1 MCFFCNKKTIFLY
14 EFVFFL
20 PKTNLWTK
28 NYFCFYICDCVTR
41 IGGHNTRSW
50 QLAHLGDSAWQDVHR
65 AKHNVCASFC
75 DLFSPAICIKHRIA
89 VIMMRASWFD
99 CDIVRNILRIAH
111 PLDQKM
117 DVLLSILNGQE
128 MQEGDWIRSE
138 GTTEGR
144 KPFSRQRKARTRSW
158 HEGH

>member
-20 PKTNLWTK
+20 PKTNLDQKLFLFLHLWL
-28 NYFCFYICDCVTR
+28 CDENWRPQHKELTVGTFGRRC
-41 IGGHNTRSW
+41 
-50 QLAHLGDSAWQDVHR
+50 LAR
-65 AKHNVCASFC
+65 CASQPSIMFVQVFVTFF
-75 DLFSPAICIKHRIA
+75 LRQYVNHRIA
-89 VIMMRASWFD
+89 GIMMRASWFD

>member
-1 MCFFCNKKTIFLY
+1 MCFFCNKKTIFWY
-14 EFVFFL
+14 EFVFFYPKLICGPKIISVSTFVIVWRELAATTQGVDSWHIWETL
-20 PKTNLWTK
+20 PGKM
-28 NYFCFYICDCVTR
+28 
-41 IGGHNTRSW
+41 
-50 QLAHLGDSAWQDVHR
+50 
-65 AKHNVCASFC
+65 
-75 DLFSPAICIKHRIA
+75 CIAPSIMFVQVFLTFFFGQYVNHRIA
-89 VIMMRASWFD
+89 GIMMRASWFD